1 MSRPPRSALAALA
14 TACVL
19 TVAGCA
25 SDQYVGSGDWT
36 LKPEVQT
43 PQGQAPGTP
52 EQTPP
57 PTTTDPQ
64 DPTKDPN
71 VRATGL
77 DQPWAVVGLPDGTAL
92 VGERTT
98 GNVTRVFAQPEVPQQ
113 FAFTVPGVDGSGEG
127 GLLGLAVP
135 PNYLETGLIYAY
147 LTTATDNRVVSLNAA
162 GVAVPIVTGIPK
174 GVTHNGGALA
184 VAPDGTIVIGT
195 GDTGNPA
202 VAGDMSSLG
211 GKVLMVNQFGDPV
224 AGASPIVQAGFTDP
238 TGLCVGEASGYLIDA
253 GAGPSGGMAGNA
265 LYTVGPSDGLS
276 GLTPL
281 ISYTGETA
289 GAAGCV
295 TGGTAIIVTGLDS
308 QSLMTSILDANG
320 APTADPELSLTG
332 TYGRLRAIGVDI
344 ATGGIWVATYN
355 RDGIGQPAADDD
367 KVLLLPPP
375 AGGGGGDVS

>member
-1 MSRPPRSALAALA
+1 
-14 TACVL
+14 
-19 TVAGCA
+19 
-25 SDQYVGSGDWT
+25 
-36 LKPEVQT
+36 
-43 PQGQAPGTP
+43 
-52 EQTPP
+52 
-57 PTTTDPQ
+57 
-64 DPTKDPN
+64 
-71 VRATGL
+71 
-77 DQPWAVVGLPDGTAL
+77 
-92 VGERTT
+92 
-98 GNVTRVFAQPEVPQQ
+98 
-113 FAFTVPGVDGSGEG
+113 
-127 GLLGLAVP
+127 
-135 PNYLETGLIYAY
+135 
-147 LTTATDNRVVSLNAA
+147 
-162 GVAVPIVTGIPK
+162 
-174 GVTHNGGALA
+174 
-184 VAPDGTIVIGT
+184 
-195 GDTGNPA
+195 
-202 VAGDMSSLG
+202 
-211 GKVLMVNQFGDPV
+211 
-224 AGASPIVQAGFTDP
+224 
-238 TGLCVGEASGYLIDA
+238 
-253 GAGPSGGMAGNA
+253 MAGNA